1 MATLL
6 LGGAGGLVGGA
17 LFGPLGAIAGRALG
31 ALGGAVADAAL
42 TGGGRSRVVEGAR
55 LSDLDVMTSNAGA
68 PIPRLYGRVRVAGQ
82 VIWGTRLEEV
92 VSTQVQSA
100 GGKGGRASARATTIS
115 YSYFANFAVALC
127 EGPVT
132 RIGRIW
138 ADGKPLDATA
148 YVIRAHLGREDQL
161 PDPWIEAKEGA
172 GMAPAYRGLAY
183 LVFERMPLAKFGN
196 RLPQI
201 TVEVERAVGRLERH
215 LKAVTLIP
223 GSTEFGY
230 EPGEVRRVFGP
241 GSYGAE
247 NRHVGTA
254 RSDFAASLDHLE
266 ALCPSLQ
273 RVSLVVAWFG
283 DDLRAG
289 TCTVRPKVER
299 TDKATSPSA
308 WMVSGLTRLLAT
320 PSSRHEGVAAYG
332 GTPSD
337 TSVLHAIADLKAR
350 GLKVTLNPFVMM
362 DIPAGNGRPDPWTG
376 AVDQPAHPWRGRI
389 TCDPAPGR
397 PGSADG
403 TAGARA
409 QVAHLF
415 GTAAPGHFDVFGG
428 QVYYFG
434 PAEWSLRRMVL
445 HYAHLAALAGG
456 VEAFLIGSECAAL
469 TRVRA
474 EDGSFP
480 AVAAFAALA
489 ADVKAILG
497 AGTKVSYAADWTE
510 YGAQLL
516 PGGDLRF
523 PLDGLWSSPAID
535 FVGLDYYP
543 PLSDWR
549 AGATHLDRAI
559 ARAIHDP
566 AYLKANL
573 KAGEAFD
580 WFYADE
586 AARSAQ
592 ARTAITDGAY
602 AEPWVFRQNDLWS
615 WWSKAHHERIG
626 GVRSG
631 TPTPFVPN
639 GKPIRLMEAGCPA
652 VDKGS
657 NRPSVFPDAKSAEG
671 GYPPFSDRRR
681 DDLIQRRALEAVLA
695 TFDADFG
702 AGEADNPPRPGG
714 GRMVEEGCVFLWTWD
729 ARPYPEFPLAS
740 DVWADGVNW
749 QTGHWLNGRL
759 GTAPLV
765 DLVTQICA
773 DQGAGAVEA
782 GSLPGVVDGYLV
794 DRPMSARSALE
805 PLGRAFGFDAV
816 EQDGVLAFLPRG
828 GPVVAA
834 LTEDDLL
841 VEDGRPPL
849 ALTRAQESEVPVE
862 VGLTFIDGASDYRTA
877 TVASRRLSG
886 ASLHVARTELSV
898 VASAALM
905 GRAADVWIQDL
916 WAGRET
922 ATFTLPPSRL
932 ALSAG
937 DVVEVTCDG
946 RTRLLEITRIEDR
959 EARAVSAR
967 SIEPDLF
974 EASLRADSGGSVRLP
989 AVSGPP
995 DLQLLDLPLLEAAD
1009 PVPLQH
1015 LAAFV
1020 SPWPG
1025 ALAVWRSSDGASFE
1039 AIAALSAPAT
1049 LGQVLEDLPPGPA
1062 WRFDRSARL
1071 LVELSGGLLQGVSE
1085 AQVLEGG
1092 NLLALIAEGRE
1103 SEVIQFTGAELLEGR
1118 IYALTGLLR
1127 GQAGTEA
1134 AGALPWPAGTRVVRL
1149 DRTLA
1154 VLASGASSYGRSF
1167 IYRVGRADRD
1177 HGDTEVSEVSG
1188 AVGGRALRPLSPVH
1202 LAARRTGAGIRL
1214 TWVRRSRV
1222 DGDFD
1227 AADTPLA
1234 EEVEAYRLDILAGE
1248 SVCRSVTVSTPE
1260 WLYPAASEGAD
1271 FGAPLSSVTFRVAQ
1285 LSAVLG
1291 PGAPARATRAV

>member
-42 TGGGRSRVVEGAR
+42 SGGGRSQVVQGAR

-68 PIPRLYGRVRVAGQ
+68 PIPRIYGRVRVAGQ

-92 VSTQVQSA
+92 VSTQVQST
-100 GGKGGRASARATTIS
+100 GGKSARTSTRTTTLS

-148 YVIRAHLGREDQL
+148 YVIRAYLGSEDQL
-161 PDPWIEAKEGA
+161 PDPWIEAKEGS

-230 EPGEVRRVFGP
+230 EPGEVRRVYGP
-241 GSYGAE
+241 GSYDAE
-247 NRHVGTA
+247 NRHVATA
-254 RSDFAASLDHLE
+254 RSDFAAALDHLQ
-266 ALCPSLQ
+266 ALCPSLE

-289 TCTVRPKVER
+289 SCTVRPKVER
-299 TDKATSPSA
+299 LDKSTWPNA
-308 WMVSGLTRLLAT
+308 WMVNGLPRLLA
-320 PSSRHEGVAAYG
+320 SAASRHQGVAAYG

-337 TSVLHAIADLKAR
+337 SSVLHAIADLKAR

-376 AVDQPAHPWRGRI
+376 ATDQPAYPWRGRI

-397 PGSADG
+397 AGSADG
-403 TAGARA
+403 TASART

-415 GTAAPGHFDVFGG
+415 GSAARTDFGVYAG

-456 VEAFLIGSECAAL
+456 VEAFLIGSEFAAL
-469 TRVRA
+469 TRMRA

-489 ADVKAILG
+489 GDVKAILG

-523 PLDGLWSSPAID
+523 PLDGLWSSSAID

-549 AGATHLDRAI
+549 AGATHLDRAQ
-559 ARAIHDP
+559 ARSIHDP
-566 AYLKANL
+566 AYLNANL

-592 ARTAITDGAY
+592 ARTAITDGVH
-602 AEPWVFRQNDLWS
+602 AEPWVFRQKDLWS

-626 GVRSG
+626 GVRSAS
-631 TPTPFVPN
+631 PTAFVPN

-681 DDLIQRRALEAVLA
+681 DDLIQRRALEAVLS

-702 AGEADNPPRPGG
+702 AGDADNPPRPGG

-729 ARPYPEFPLAS
+729 ARPYPEFPLAT
-740 DVWADGVNW
+740 DLWADGVNW

-759 GTAPLV
+759 GTAPLA
-765 DLVTQICA
+765 DLVAQLCA
-773 DQGAGAVEA
+773 DHGVDEVEA

-794 DRPMSARSALE
+794 DQPMSARSALE

-816 EQDGVLAFLPRG
+816 EQEGVLAFRPRG
-828 GPVVAA
+828 GPVVAS
-834 LTEDDLL
+834 LTEDDLV
-841 VEDGRPPL
+841 VEEGAAPL
-849 ALTRAQESEVPVE
+849 ALTRAQESELPVE

-905 GRAADVWIQDL
+905 GRAADVWLQDL

-922 ATFTLPPSRL
+922 ATFALPPSHL
-932 ALSAG
+932 GLTAG
-937 DVVEVTCDG
+937 DVVEVTCDD
-946 RTRLLEITRIEDR
+946 RTRLLEITRIEDTQV
-959 EARAVSAR
+959 RAVSAR

-974 EASLRADSGGSVRLP
+974 EASLRADSGGTVRLP

-1049 LGQVLEDLPPGPA
+1049 LGQVLQDLPTGPA
-1062 WRFDRSARL
+1062 WRFDRSSRL
-1071 LVELSGGLLQGVSE
+1071 LVELNGGLLQGLSE

-1118 IYALTGLLR
+1118 TYALTGLLR

-1134 AGALPWPAGTRVVRL
+1134 AGAATWPAGTRLVLL

-1154 VLASGASSYGRSF
+1154 ALASGPSAYGRSF

-1177 HGDTEVSEVSG
+1177 HGDEEVSEVSG

-1202 LAARRTGAGIRL
+1202 LAARRTGEGIRL

-1234 EEVEAYRLDILAGE
+1234 EEVEAYRLDILDGE
-1248 SVCRSVTVSTPE
+1248 SVRRSVTVSTPE
-1260 WLYPAASEGAD
+1260 WLYPAASEVAD
-1271 FGAPLSSVTFRVAQ
+1271 FGRPLSSITFRVAQ
-1285 LSAVLG
+1285 VSAVLG
-1291 PGAPARATRAV
+1291 PGAPVRATRAV